1 MPRSNNP
8 YDLIAALEDRCK
20 ELTMN
25 ASSDINAA
33 EDIEEENIEEE
44 DDIIDESS
52 LDGEIDPEF
61 ASVRQKII
69 DYDIAT
75 ADEID
80 LVCDVEDKKNVN
92 ILNKIITSRTGYD
105 DIETYIG
112 EEASE

>member
-8 YDLIAALEDRCK
+8 YDLIAALEDRYK

-33 EDIEEENIEEE
+33 EYIEEE

-80 LVCDVEDKKNVN
+80 LVCDIEDRKNVN

-112 EEASE
+112 EVYPE